1 MKNLILVICL
11 LVFSCTPQSKHTPPA
26 NNKILV
32 ILAHPDDETAVAPV
46 LAKYAADHDVYLAIA
61 TDGRYGYREHAGI
74 PKGDSLVAVRVKE
87 AECSCKAMG
96 IHPPILLGFHDGS
109 GMVTGIGEYF
119 RQTQAMREK
128 VKSTIEEI
136 DPGVIIT
143 FGPDGDT
150 GHLDH
155 RGIGDITTEVIL
167 REGWYEKYPVYYIG
181 WTKDKLISLP
191 QNDAVNTADESYLN
205 IHIPYSQADEEK
217 LFAVI
222 QCHKSQFSPSEI
234 TDWIETERKDTV
246 NVAYFRQL
254 VLDRKVRNTFESEV
268 Y

>member
-1 MKNLILVICL
+1 MKNRILVSCL
-11 LVFSCTPQSKHTPPA
+11 LVFACTPQLKHTPPA

-87 AECSCKAMG
+87 AVCSCKAMG
-96 IHPPILLGFHDGS
+96 IHAPILLGFHDGS

-119 RQTQAMREK
+119 RQTEAMREK

-181 WTKDKLISLP
+181 WTKDKIVSLP

-205 IHIPYSQADEEK
+205 IRIPYSEADEEK

-254 VLDRKVRNTFESEV
+254 VLDRKVREGF
-268 Y
+268 